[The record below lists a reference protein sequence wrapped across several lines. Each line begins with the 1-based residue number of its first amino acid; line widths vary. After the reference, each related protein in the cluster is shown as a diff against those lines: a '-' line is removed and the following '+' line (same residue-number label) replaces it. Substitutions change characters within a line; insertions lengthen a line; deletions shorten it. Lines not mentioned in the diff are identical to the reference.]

1 LSNHKRRNDELPI
14 PEGLV
19 KPSVHDEKDQISNNY
34 KQTDDENL
42 LSKGNKRESNEDES
56 KVVPDGHVMFMLY
69 IFIFFYFYTIRYS

>member
-1 LSNHKRRNDELPI
+1 MSNHKRRNDELSI
-14 PEGLV
+14 PEELV

-56 KVVPDGHVMFMLY
+56 KVVLDADVMFILY
-69 IFIFFYFYTIRYS
+69 EYNIVVI

>member
-1 LSNHKRRNDELPI
+1 MSNHKRRNDELLI
-14 PEGLV
+14 PEELV

-56 KVVPDGHVMFMLY
+56 KVVPDSDVMFMLY
-69 IFIFFYFYTIRYS
+69 NIVVI